1 MNLVLKSRGCVCEL
15 NGVTRKK
22 LYSFIAKRDGEYCS
36 CCGVLSHERQL
47 VVDHKDN
54 NNKNNDYENLQLLCR
69 TCNYLK
75 NPRPENFGVSE
86 NIEINHES
94 ELETNRKKEP
104 QFRKYVSHQINERNQ
119 VPWKD
124 LMFSGAEIH
133 SLSPATV
140 ERYLRKLTSPA
151 GIFQT
156 RLIGNTEVVEYKD
169 ELPDV

>member
-1 MNLVLKSRGCVCEL
+1 MCEL
-15 NGVTRKK
+15 NGTTRMK
-22 LYSFIAKRDGEYCS
+22 LYSFIAKRDGEYCK
-36 CCGVLSHERQL
+36 CCKVLPYERQL
-47 VVDHKDN
+47 VIDHKDN
-54 NNKNNDYENLQLLCR
+54 NNKNNNPENLQLLCR

-75 NPRPENFGVSE
+75 NPRPENFSVSE

-104 QFRKYVSHQINERNQ
+104 QFRKYVSHQINERSQ
-119 VPWKD
+119 VPLKE
-124 LMFSGAEIH
+124 LIYSGAEIH
-133 SLSPATV
+133 SISPATA
-140 ERYLRKLTSPA
+140 ERYLRKLTSSA